1 MGKHKGKPDKDWAK
15 AVKSAADEAESKEGP
30 GGTYTLTTEES
41 AAAGPI
47 RDYTVT
53 LDGPK

>member
-1 MGKHKGKPDKDWAK
+1 MPKHTGKPDKDWAK
-15 AVKSAADEAESKEGP
+15 AVKSAADEAKNAEGDKVA
-30 GGTYTLTTEES
+30 GTYTLTTVTS
-41 AAAGPI
+41 PI